1 VGALVSGEPEGC
13 RGRLRR

>member
-1 VGALVSGEPEGC
+1 LVSGEPEGC